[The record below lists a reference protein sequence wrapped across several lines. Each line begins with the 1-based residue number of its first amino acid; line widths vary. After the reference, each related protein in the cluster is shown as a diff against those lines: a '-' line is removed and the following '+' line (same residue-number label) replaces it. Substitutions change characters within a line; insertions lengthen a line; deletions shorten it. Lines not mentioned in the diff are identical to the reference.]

1 MQSPETWKG
10 SEDMPKA
17 KARIRAKAN
26 AAQKAAKLENGANR
40 PDQLRRPMQ
49 FDPEASS
56 IKSPRTNAKTK
67 NFSGVRR
74 GSARSR

>member
-1 MQSPETWKG
+1 MQSPEIWKG
-10 SEDMPKA
+10 SEDMTKA

-26 AAQKAAKLENGANR
+26 AAQKAAKRENNANR

-49 FDPEASS
+49 FDPEAAS
-56 IKSPRTNAKTK
+56 IKSPRRNAKTK

-74 GSARSR
+74 GGARSR